1 MLSCELCEIS
11 KNTFFTKHLQLN
23 ASANSSISY
32 AEAYS
37 GLPQTSKI
45 EFLAKI
51 GYGWKPLTIFAKKS
65 ILDSWQG
72 SGYTS
77 DMDLV
82 KCIQA
87 WQMANVLTIFIEEEI
102 KLKTTDQLTSIVYIE
117 GILHYK
123 INSGLSIIGL
133 KMDSICYY
141 AAVEKGCI
149 GNKWVSERILM
160 IQTFQG
166 NRSQAIKVQKQSSRG
181 VL

>member
-32 AEAYS
+32 PEAYS
-37 GLPQTSKI
+37 GLSQTSKI

-87 WQMANVLTIFIEEEI
+87 WQMANVLTIFIEEA
-102 KLKTTDQLTSIVYIE
+102 KNKTENYRPINVYCVYWRYPS
-117 GILHYK
+117 LQ
-123 INSGLSIIGL
+123 N
-133 KMDSICYY
+133 
-141 AAVEKGCI
+141 
-149 GNKWVSERILM
+149 W
-160 IQTFQG
+160 
-166 NRSQAIKVQKQSSRG
+166 
-181 VL
+181 